1 MDTHA
6 YFRDARGDMIR
17 IARIVRAMG
26 VGGLVIGVVC
36 GLLAWLHASWTDGVI
51 LMGIGGAWLGT
62 AFLLAWIVDD
72 TAART
77 AA

>member
-1 MDTHA
+1 MNSHSYFVHA
-6 YFRDARGDMIR
+6 REDMLR
-17 IARIVRAMG
+17 VARIVRAMG

-51 LMGIGGAWLGT
+51 LMAVGGAWLGT

-72 TAART
+72 TASRT
-77 AA
+77 SA